1 MIIKNIDSKKEK
13 TLQLIVTQLNKES
26 NKTKCSKT
34 SEEPFKNA
42 NISYGEIAGFSSI
55 FYKIMNHGTSA
66 IKKIQGEAKDKN
78 DTNFY
83 LSKDEPQ
90 KNSIDFS
97 FKKDKILVLTC
108 SLAFLGYI
116 EVDSQDILPPPILF
130 PVGFVGIADC
140 FFQEKGKN
148 NISTA
153 ILDREK
159 LRASE
164 KDIPSLQKTKGDSGK
179 KEEEDLI
186 EMKEILEQADFLK
199 TTFNI
204 EFTIKFSSDSYE
216 FVSYSSESKTLYIKD
231 EEEEGEFL
239 EIDVLDVLEIRQK
252 ESKCKPCPFFLYDI
266 DIPIF
271 NGSDQLFI
279 GPIIIQGGDGEGTFY
294 DDTSICSLDF
304 IGSKKNEK
312 ECFDIFC
319 SLDFSDKSSK
329 KQYKED
335 SKRDFITILP
345 ISSKLS

>member
-13 TLQLIVTQLNKES
+13 TLQLIVTQLNKQS

-34 SEEPFKNA
+34 SEEPLKDA
-42 NISYGEIAGFSSI
+42 NISYGEIVGFSSI
-55 FYKIMNHGTSA
+55 LYKIINHRTSA
-66 IKKIQGEAKDKN
+66 IKKIKGQAKDKN
-78 DTNFY
+78 DTKFY

-116 EVDSQDILPPPILF
+116 EVESQEVLPPAILF
-130 PVGFVGIADC
+130 PGSFVGIADC
-140 FFQEKGKN
+140 FFQEKTEN
-148 NISTA
+148 DISTA
-153 ILDREK
+153 IRDREK

-164 KDIPSLQKTKGDSGK
+164 INIPSLQKTKGDSGK

-186 EMKEILEQADFLK
+186 EMKEILEQADFLN
-199 TTFNI
+199 TIFNI
-204 EFTIKFSSDSYE
+204 EFTIKTSSGSYE
-216 FVSYSSESKTLYIKD
+216 LVSYYGDTVRLRK
-231 EEEEGEFL
+231 EEEDKL
-239 EIDVLDVLEIRQK
+239 VDIDVLDVLEIRQK

-279 GPIIIQGGDGEGTFY
+279 GPIVIKNEGQIAY

-304 IGSKKNEK
+304 IGSTGNKK
-312 ECFDIFC
+312 ECFDNFC
-319 SLDFSDKSSK
+319 SLDFSDKSSEK
-329 KQYKED
+329 EYKEE
-335 SKRDFITILP
+335 SKKDFITILK
-345 ISSKLS
+345 ISSKFVEE